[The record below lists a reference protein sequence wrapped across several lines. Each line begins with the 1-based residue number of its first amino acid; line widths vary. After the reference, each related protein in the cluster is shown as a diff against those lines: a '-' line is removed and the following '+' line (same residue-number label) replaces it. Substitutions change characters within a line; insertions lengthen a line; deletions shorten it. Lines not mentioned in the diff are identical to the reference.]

1 MLEQSEYYWRIR
13 LPRKDGSSEYSD
25 APHYMA
31 KGEIPEHIENPPEIP
46 LIFEHVWQ
54 WFLTL
59 NASRQADN
67 LISFSDMKAY
77 FDLTQSCPSRW
88 DLSLLQALDNQFLH
102 MRAEHNKN

>member
-13 LPRKDGSSEYSD
+13 LPRKNGGCELSD
-25 APHYMA
+25 APNYMA
-31 KGEIPEHIENPPEIP
+31 KGEIPEFIENPPEIP

-88 DLSLLQALDNQFLH
+88 DLSLLQALDHQFLQ
-102 MRAEHNKN
+102 MRSEHNKS